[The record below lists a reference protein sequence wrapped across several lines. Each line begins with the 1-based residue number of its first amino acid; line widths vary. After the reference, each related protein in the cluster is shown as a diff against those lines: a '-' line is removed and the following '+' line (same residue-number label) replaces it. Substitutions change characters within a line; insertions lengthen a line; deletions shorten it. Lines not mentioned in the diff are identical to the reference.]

1 MNIKRAVNVNR
12 LLQAVVGVLFIATMQ
27 VFLVSAL
34 VAIGKQQTVTTSDN
48 TWLELADVLS
58 FSDPEVFAALATYQR
73 EQAVLSGEDK
83 RAPLLQQSLLNWE
96 QAIESRPL
104 WPYHHLN
111 ALHVEVM
118 LNKPALD
125 IQQRIDTVISQT
137 PNERGM
143 DKYLVELAVFSW
155 PKLNRDQR
163 RWISDRLDILSGKE
177 LKYVLKAAERI
188 NRKTLVCVH
197 LPIKKSRRYCK

>member
-12 LLQAVVGVLFIATMQ
+12 LLQAVVAVLFVATMQ

-48 TWLELADVLS
+48 HWLKLADLLS
-58 FSDPEVFAALATYQR
+58 FSDPEAVTALATYQR
-73 EQAVLSGEDK
+73 EQALLSEGEK
-83 RAPLLQQSLLNWE
+83 RIFLLQQSLQNW
-96 QAIESRPL
+96 QRAVESRPL

-118 LNKPALD
+118 LNKPAVD
-125 IQQRIDTVISQT
+125 IQQTIDTVIKQT

-143 DKYLVELAVFSW
+143 DKYLIELAAFSW
-155 PKLNRDQR
+155 AKLTRDQR
-163 RWISDRLDILSGKE
+163 RWISDRLDRLSAGE
-177 LKYVLKAAERI
+177 LKYVLQAAERI